1 MAAQAEGPRP
11 VTRGGNPDKARQR
24 AERRAARSAQ
34 RLTGN
39 AHAAQDSRT
48 EGRDDRKPEERRPSG
63 PQQAEGRRGS
73 EGAALG
79 DRDRPTQD
87 AVLNAADTDGS
98 VGRIDL
104 IRAAHLFEQMI
115 DMVEI
120 RSVPAPA
127 LPGEALS
134 SLLRQCEAISAGAGK
149 AEVPLLI
156 ALPGLPMLHPVWW
169 QGAVRWD
176 VVRLPDTAAA
186 GGPLLQPDQ
195 LEAMRTA
202 RARSGQRLLMVA
214 AADAVPAELPDRLR
228 PRALLTCHPWL
239 AFVAAGTGCLDAFS
253 ARLLDFLERHPDL
266 PLYPVHA
273 GDPADRA
280 ACRKR
285 LLHLAESAAE
295 AIPPDRTEAG
305 AGLPNDYLGGAPA
318 YEALCRRLGHDPM
331 RVPGTAMMTAPL
343 SAQPEL
349 TGWTLPPDGA
359 SVAAVSWFLDRL
371 AALPAGASMA
381 ARMRALI
388 PSLDAC
394 LSAPAFP
401 EALDRA
407 AGLLR
412 PGDAALLRLLA
423 AAHFQRREDALQSMG
438 LVAEALEDTPDDLP
452 MLHQAGALL
461 YLELNRP
468 LQALEALAAPLAAL
482 DEATASA
489 LRKAI
494 HKDAPPDAGQHG
506 QALLLAELA
515 QNPPLPLADGRRRI
529 MIEIGTT
536 RETVPGQGSTRQLA
550 LLCAELGIDF
560 VTVDMDPANSRRA
573 ARMFRRLG
581 LPFTAVTAKGEDY
594 LASFEGRIDYVFL
607 DAYDFDHGK
616 HSELRQARY
625 EQFLGSRINDAD
637 CHRMHLDCARTLAE
651 KLSPDGLIC
660 FDDTWTDEAGAWTAK
675 GKTAMPFLLEN
686 GFALV
691 EARNRAA
698 LLRPKG

>member
-1 MAAQAEGPRP
+1 MR
-11 VTRGGNPDKARQR
+11 DD
-24 AERRAARSAQ
+24 
-34 RLTGN
+34 
-39 AHAAQDSRT
+39 HATKDSRAGDRD
-48 EGRDDRKPEERRPSG
+48 GRRIEERHPCG
-63 PQQAEGRRGS
+63 PQQTGRRS
-73 EGAALG
+73 DGAVGG
-79 DRDRPTQD
+79 DSSRLAEEAGLNGADRNT
-87 AVLNAADTDGS
+87 S

-115 DMVEI
+115 DIVET
-120 RSVPAPA
+120 RGAPAPA
-127 LPGEALS
+127 LPSEGLS
-134 SLLRQCEAISAGAGK
+134 SLLHQCEAISASAGQ

-156 ALPGLPMLHPVWW
+156 ALPGLPMLDPAWW
-169 QGAVRWD
+169 QGAAGWD
-176 VVRLPDTAAA
+176 VVRLPDTGAT
-186 GGPLLQPDQ
+186 GGSLLQPDQ
-195 LEAMRTA
+195 LEAMRAA

-214 AADAVPAELPDRLR
+214 AADAVAAELPGRLR

-239 AFVAAGTGCLDAFS
+239 TFVAAGTGFLDAFS
-253 ARLLDFLERHPDL
+253 ARLLDLLKRHPDL
-266 PLYPVHA
+266 PLYPVHP
-273 GDPADRA
+273 GEPADRA
-280 ACRKR
+280 ACRDL
-285 LLHLAESAAE
+285 LLHLAEGNAE
-295 AIPPDRTEAG
+295 ALPLGLTEAG
-305 AGLPNDYLGGAPA
+305 AGLPNDYLGGALA
-318 YEALCRRLGHDPM
+318 YEALCHRLGHDPA
-331 RVPGTAMMTAPL
+331 RVPRSAAMAALLPPPP
-343 SAQPEL
+343 AVAAGP
-349 TGWTLPPDGA
+349 TLPPAGA
-359 SVAAVSWFLDRL
+359 PVGAVSWFLDRL
-371 AALPAGASMA
+371 DALPAGASMT
-381 ARMRALI
+381 ARMRGLI

-394 LSAPAFP
+394 LAAPTFP

-438 LVAEALEDTPDDLP
+438 LVAEALEDAPADLP
-452 MLHQAGALL
+452 VLHQAGALL

-468 LQALEALAAPLAAL
+468 LQALEALAAPLAAPGVL
-482 DEATASA
+482 NETAASA
-489 LRKAI
+489 LQKEI

-506 QALLLAELA
+506 QALLLAALT
-515 QNPPLPLADGRRRI
+515 QDLPLPPSDGRRRI
-529 MIEIGTT
+529 MVEIGTT

-594 LASFEGRIDYVFL
+594 LAGFEGTVDYVFL

-637 CHRMHLDCARTLAE
+637 CHRMHLDCARSLAD

-686 GFALV
+686 GFALA

-698 LLRPKG
+698 LLRRKG